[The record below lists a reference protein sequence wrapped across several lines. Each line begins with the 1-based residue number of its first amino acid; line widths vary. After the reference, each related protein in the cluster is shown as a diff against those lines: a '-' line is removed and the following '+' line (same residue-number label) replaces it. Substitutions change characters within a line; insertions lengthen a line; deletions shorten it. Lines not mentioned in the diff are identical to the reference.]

1 MSRGICSS
9 SLARQLFASA
19 VLLVACSDAPQSPEP
34 SASPGDSHSE
44 GPPTAKW
51 DVVEAMR
58 EEVGRE
64 RHPADGAGRAWLEP
78 VEGAPP
84 RARVGEPG
92 RFPIVF
98 EAGPLGIEEGGVL
111 FLQASP
117 YWGWS
122 TPHVEDAQF
131 PGFTEVTTQAQGV
144 ALEPETVGSQLLA
157 IGIGGR
163 RLEPGEQVRID
174 YGSGPAGA
182 TVDKF
187 AERGS
192 QFWLAVDGN
201 ADGIRAFLAD
211 TPTVEV
217 APGPARMLLL
227 HLPSVARPGATVRL
241 TAAVLDAAGNTG
253 LPVEGEILL
262 EAAPEGVEVE
272 RRMVLDQAMGG
283 RITVPLVASEPGVVR
298 LRATGP
304 NGLSAESNPML
315 VTREGPRI
323 LWGDLHGHSNF
334 SDGTGLPED
343 YYRYA
348 RDVAALDV
356 AALTDHDHWGIPF
369 LDAAPERWEEI
380 RKQARSFYEPG
391 RFVTLEGYEWTSW
404 IYGHRHVLHFGT
416 GLEIRSSLDPAFD
429 TPTELWSS
437 LRGKPVLTVAHHS
450 AGGPIATDWSI
461 PPDAELEPVTEIVS
475 VHGSSES
482 LDGPGVIYS
491 PVPGNFV
498 SDALARGYRLGF
510 VGSGDGHDGHP
521 GLAHLASG
529 VGGLAAIQSEEN
541 TRESV
546 LAALRAR
553 RTYATNGPRI
563 VLDVELD
570 GRPMGSVVPVS
581 ASGRLVVRV
590 ITPDPLD
597 RIDLMADGRVVDSI
611 PGEEKRMFVFE
622 SEIRSSGPGT
632 LYVRVIQT
640 NGGVAWS
647 SPFFLE

>member
-1 MSRGICSS
+1 M
-9 SLARQLFASA
+9 
-19 VLLVACSDAPQSPEP
+19 
-34 SASPGDSHSE
+34 
-44 GPPTAKW
+44 
-51 DVVEAMR
+51 
-58 EEVGRE
+58 
-64 RHPADGAGRAWLEP
+64 
-78 VEGAPP
+78 EGAPP
-84 RARVGEPG
+84 RATVGEPG

-98 EAGPLGIEEGGVL
+98 EAGPLGIDQGGVL
-111 FLQASP
+111 FFQASP

-122 TPHVEDAQF
+122 TPHVEDPLL

-144 ALEPETVGSQLLA
+144 VLEPETIGPQLLA
-157 IGIGGR
+157 IGIEGR

-174 YGSGPAGA
+174 YGSGSAGA
-182 TVDKF
+182 VVDRF

-201 ADGIRAFLAD
+201 ADGIRAFLPD
-211 TPTVEV
+211 PPKVEV
-217 APGPARMLLL
+217 APGPARGLLL
-227 HLPSVARPGATVRL
+227 HLPSVARPGVTVRL

-253 LPVEGEILL
+253 LPFEGEILL
-262 EAAPEGVEVE
+262 EAAPEGVEVK
-272 RRMVLDQAMGG
+272 RRIALGEAMGG
-283 RITVPLVASEPGVVR
+283 RITVPLVASQPGVVR

-356 AALTDHDHWGIPF
+356 ASLTDHDHWGIPF
-369 LDAAPERWEEI
+369 LDDAPQLWAEI
-380 RKQARSFYEPG
+380 QKQTQSFYEPG
-391 RFVTLEGYEWTSW
+391 RFVTLEGYEWTNW
-404 IYGHRHVLHFGT
+404 IHGHRHVLHFGT
-416 GLEIRSSLDPAFD
+416 GLALRSSIDPAFD
-429 TPTELWSS
+429 TPTELWNS
-437 LRGKPVLTVAHHS
+437 LRGQPVLTIAHHS
-450 AGGPIATDWSI
+450 AGGPIAIDWSF
-461 PPDAELEPVTEIVS
+461 PPDPELEPITEIVS

-482 LDGPGVIYS
+482 LDSPGVIYS
-491 PVPGNFV
+491 PIAGNFV
-498 SDALARGYRLGF
+498 RDVLARGYRLGF

-529 VGGLAAIQSEEN
+529 GGGIAAILSEEA

-553 RTYATNGPRI
+553 RVYATNGPRI

-570 GRPMGSVVPVS
+570 GRPMGSVVPVA

-590 ITPDPLD
+590 IAPDALD
-597 RIDLMADGRVVDSI
+597 RVDLVADGRVVDSI
-611 PGEEKRMFVFE
+611 PGEEKRVIALE

-632 LYVRVIQT
+632 LYVRVIQS

>member
-1 MSRGICSS
+1 VNLGVCSS
-9 SLARQLFASA
+9 TLARLLFVAAALVTACGDQPQL
-19 VLLVACSDAPQSPEP
+19 PEP
-34 SASPGDSHSE
+34 SAPPEGLQRE
-44 GPPTAKW
+44 GPPTAQW
-51 DVVEAMR
+51 DVVESLRDEAA
-58 EEVGRE
+58 RE

-78 VEGAPP
+78 VGGAPF
-84 RARVGEPG
+84 RATVGEPG

-98 EAGPLGIEEGGVL
+98 EAGPLGIDEGGVL

-122 TPHVEDAQF
+122 TPHVVDPEF

-144 ALEPETVGSQLLA
+144 VLESEAIGPQLLA
-157 IGIGGR
+157 VGIGGR

-182 TVDKF
+182 EVDQF
-187 AERGS
+187 AERRS

-211 TPTVEV
+211 PLETDV
-217 APGPARMLLL
+217 APGPAGMLLL

-241 TAAVLDAAGNTG
+241 TAAVLDSAGSTG
-253 LPVEGEILL
+253 LPIEGEILL
-262 EAAPEGVEVE
+262 EAAPQGVEVE
-272 RRMVLDQAMGG
+272 GRIVLEEAMGG
-283 RITVPLVASEPGVVR
+283 RITVPLVAREPGVVR

-315 VTREGPRI
+315 VTAEGPRI

-348 RDVAALDV
+348 RDVAAVDV
-356 AALTDHDHWGIPF
+356 ASLTDHDHWGIPF
-369 LDAAPERWEEI
+369 LDAAPELWEEI
-380 RKQARSFYEPG
+380 QKQTHSFYEPG

-404 IYGHRHVLHFGT
+404 IYGHRHVLHFGA
-416 GLEIRSSLDPAFD
+416 GLELRSSLDPAFD

-437 LRGKPVLTVAHHS
+437 LRGEPALTIAHHS
-450 AGGPIATDWSI
+450 AGGPVATDWSI

-482 LDGPGVIYS
+482 LDSPGAIYS

-498 SDALARGYRLGF
+498 RDALARGYRLGF

-521 GLAHLASG
+521 GLTHLASG
-529 VGGLAAIQSEEN
+529 GGGLAAILSEEA

-553 RTYATNGPRI
+553 RTYATNGARI

-581 ASGRLVVRV
+581 ASGRLVVKV
-590 ITPDPLD
+590 VSPDPLD
-597 RIDLMADGRVVDSI
+597 RIDLVADGQVVDSI
-611 PGEEKRMFVFE
+611 PGEEKRMIAFE

-632 LYVRVIQT
+632 LYVRVLQT
-640 NGGVAWS
+640 NGGTAWS

>member
-1 MSRGICSS
+1 MIRRVCSS
-9 SLARQLFASA
+9 LLFAA
-19 VLLVACSDAPQSPEP
+19 AALLAACSDAPQSPEP
-34 SASPGDSHSE
+34 SAPSGDSHSE
-44 GPPTAKW
+44 GPPTAQW

-58 EEVGRE
+58 EEAGRE

-122 TPHVEDAQF
+122 TPHVEDAQY

-182 TVDKF
+182 VVDKF

-272 RRMVLDQAMGG
+272 RRIVLDQAMGG

-369 LDAAPERWEEI
+369 LDAAPELWKEI
-380 RKQARSFYEPG
+380 QKQTHSFYEPG

-437 LRGKPVLTVAHHS
+437 LRGEPALTVAHHS

-461 PPDAELEPVTEIVS
+461 PPDAELEPITEIVS

-482 LDGPGVIYS
+482 LDSPGVIYS

-498 SDALARGYRLGF
+498 RDALARGYRLGF
-510 VGSGDGHDGHP
+510 VGSGDTHDGHP
-521 GLAHLASG
+521 GLGHLASG

-553 RTYATNGPRI
+553 RAYATNGPRI
-563 VLDVELD
+563 ILDVELD
-570 GRPMGSVVPVS
+570 GRPMGSAVPVS

-597 RIDLMADGRVVDSI
+597 RIDLVADGRVVDSI
-611 PGEEKRMFVFE
+611 PGEEKRLFAFE

-640 NGGVAWS
+640 NGGTAWS

>member
-1 MSRGICSS
+1 M
-9 SLARQLFASA
+9 
-19 VLLVACSDAPQSPEP
+19 VAACGDATQPPEP
-34 SASPGDSHSE
+34 SAPAESSRRE
-44 GPPTAKW
+44 GPPTALW
-51 DVVEAMR
+51 DLAESMR
-58 EEVGRE
+58 EEATRE
-64 RHPADGAGRAWLEP
+64 RHPADGAGRAWLEA

-98 EAGPLGIEEGGVL
+98 EAGPLGIDEGGVL
-111 FLQASP
+111 FFQASP

-122 TPHVEDAQF
+122 TPHVEGPQF
-131 PGFTEVTTQAQGV
+131 PGFTEVTTQAPGV
-144 ALEPETVGSQLLA
+144 ELEPETVGPQLLA

-174 YGSGPAGA
+174 YGSGPSG
-182 TVDKF
+182 TVVDKF

-192 QFWLAVDGN
+192 QFFLAVDGN

-211 TPTVEV
+211 PPTTEV
-217 APGPARMLLL
+217 APGPPRMLFL
-227 HLPSVARPGATVRL
+227 HLPSVARPGERVRL
-241 TAAVLDAAGNTG
+241 TAAVLDATGSTG
-253 LPVEGEILL
+253 LPVEGEIVL

-272 RRMVLDQAMGG
+272 HRIVLEKAMGG
-283 RITVPLVASEPGVVR
+283 RITLPLVASEPGVVR

-304 NGLSAESNPML
+304 QGLAAESNPML

-356 AALTDHDHWGIPF
+356 ASLTDHDHWGIPF
-369 LDAAPERWEEI
+369 LDTAPELWEEI
-380 RKQARSFYEPG
+380 RKQTQRFHEPG

-404 IYGHRHVLHFGT
+404 IYGHRHVLHFGS
-416 GLEIRSSLDPAFD
+416 GLELRSSMDPAFD
-429 TPTELWSS
+429 TPTELWDA
-437 LRGKPVLTVAHHS
+437 LRGTKTLTIAHHS
-450 AGGPIATDWSI
+450 AGGPIATDWSM
-461 PPDAELEPVTEIVS
+461 PPDPELEPITEIVS

-482 LDGPGVIYS
+482 LDSPGVIYS

-498 SDALARGYRLGF
+498 RDALARGYRLGF

-521 GLAHLASG
+521 GLSHLAAG
-529 VGGLAAIQSEEN
+529 GGGLAAIQSEEN
-541 TRESV
+541 TRESI

-563 VLDVELD
+563 FLDAELD
-570 GRPMGSVVPVS
+570 RRPMGSVVS
-581 ASGRLVVRV
+581 ASDSGRLVVTA
-590 ITPDPLD
+590 ITPDPID
-597 RIDLMADGRVVDSI
+597 RIDLVADGRVVDSI
-611 PGEEKRMFVFE
+611 PGEERRLIAFE
-622 SEIRSSGPGT
+622 SKIRSTGPGT
-632 LYVRVIQT
+632 LYVRVVQS
-640 NGGVAWS
+640 NGGTAWS

>member
-1 MSRGICSS
+1 VIRGVCSS
-9 SLARQLFASA
+9 LLFAA
-19 VLLVACSDAPQSPEP
+19 VALLVACGDAPEPPEP
-34 SASPGDSHSE
+34 SATPGGRSSE
-44 GPPTAKW
+44 GPPTAQW
-51 DVVEAMR
+51 DVVESLRDEAKR
-58 EEVGRE
+58 D
-64 RHPADGAGRAWLEP
+64 RHPSDGAGRARLEL

-84 RARVGEPG
+84 RATVGEPG
-92 RFPIVF
+92 RFSIVF
-98 EAGPLGIEEGGVL
+98 EAGPLGIDEGGVL
-111 FLQASP
+111 FFQASP

-122 TPHVEDAQF
+122 TPHVEDPQF
-131 PGFTEVTTQAQGV
+131 PGFTEVTTQAPGV
-144 ALEPETVGSQLLA
+144 ALEAETVGPQLLA
-157 IGIGGR
+157 IEIGGR
-163 RLEPGEQVRID
+163 RLESGEQVRID

-211 TPTVEV
+211 PPTTEV

-253 LPVEGEILL
+253 LPVEGEIIL
-262 EAAPEGVEVE
+262 ETAAEGVEVE
-272 RRMVLDQAMGG
+272 RRIVLDPAMGG
-283 RITVPLVASEPGVVR
+283 RITVPLVAREPGLVR

-304 NGLSAESNPML
+304 NGLWAESNPML
-315 VTREGPRI
+315 VTREAPRI

-348 RDVAALDV
+348 REVAALDV
-356 AALTDHDHWGIPF
+356 VSLTDHDHWGIPF
-369 LDAAPERWEEI
+369 LDAAPELWGEI
-380 RKQARSFYEPG
+380 QKQTRSFHEPG
-391 RFVTLEGYEWTSW
+391 RFVTLEGYEWTNW

-429 TPTELWSS
+429 TPAELWNS
-437 LRGKPVLTVAHHS
+437 LRGEPVLTIAHHS

-461 PPDAELEPVTEIVS
+461 PPDPELEPITEIVS

-482 LDGPGVIYS
+482 LDSPGVIYS

-498 SDALARGYRLGF
+498 RDALARGYRLGF

-521 GLAHLASG
+521 GFAHLASG
-529 VGGLAAIQSEEN
+529 GGGIAAILSEEN

-563 VLDVELD
+563 ILDVELD

-581 ASGRLVVRV
+581 ASSRLVVRV

-597 RIDLMADGRVVDSI
+597 RIDLVADGGVVDSI
-611 PGEEKRMFVFE
+611 PGEEKRLIAFE
-622 SEIRSSGPGT
+622 SEIRSTGPGT

-640 NGGVAWS
+640 NGGAAWS